1 MPIIGMDLL
10 QHHNLIIDTRKR
22 RLVDGN
28 TNLSVCV
35 TSFTGCRVSPVTV
48 KHMIDPLYQPLLD
61 KYPGIQQTQP
71 KLPCVTSNVT
81 HHITTTGP
89 PVFSKARRLAPEKLR
104 LAKNEFDHMIDLGI
118 IRPSSS
124 PYASPLHMVP
134 KKDSNDWRPTG
145 DYRRLNAK
153 TIPDRYP
160 LPHIHDL
167 TATLKGTTVFSKI
180 DLVKAYNQIPM
191 ATDDIPKTAIITP
204 FGLYEFLR
212 MPFDLRNAAQTFQR
226 FIDDVF
232 RGLNFVHA
240 YVDDCLIASPD
251 RETNLKHLDLV
262 FERLQKHG
270 ITVNVQ
276 KCQFGTNS
284 LDFLGHTIDA
294 QGIRPLRTKVAAI
307 LDYPEPTTVKQ
318 LRTFNGLVSF
328 YRRFIPKCAL
338 LMKPLTDQ
346 LRGNAKSINLDD
358 NARKAFSTVKELI
371 AKATMLAHQD
381 TRAPISIAVDASD
394 SAIGG
399 VLQQWVNNSWQPL
412 AFFSRRLL
420 DTESRYSTF
429 GRELLAMYCAVRH
442 FQHYIEGREF
452 TLFTDHKP
460 LTFSLS
466 SPSDKYSPRES
477 RQLDYISQ
485 FTSDI
490 QHVSGANNVVAD
502 ALSRITSLNSF
513 QGIDLLK
520 LAELQKEDS
529 DLQHELSSTTLK
541 LRIKQMGTGKETLL
555 CDTSTGRDRPIVPKH
570 YRRNVFNTLHKLSH
584 PGVRAT
590 IKLIAERFC
599 WPGMNKDVREWARSC
614 VSCQKSKVIRHNK
627 CPLGS
632 FKTPDARFDHVHLD
646 LVGPLPDSNGYSYLL
661 TCVDRFTRWPEA
673 VPIKDIT
680 AETVARTFVERWV
693 ANFGCPSTIT
703 TDRGRQFESDLFRR
717 LTTLLG
723 STRFRTTAYH
733 PQANGLV
740 ERFHRQLKASLSAA
754 NVSQWTDALPLVL
767 LGIRNAV
774 KADIGYTASQ
784 LVYGTTLR
792 LPGEFVDPSSSSMN
806 MDLTSYTNRLT
817 NAMRSVKP
825 ASTRPQSTDVFVQP
839 DLRHSTHVFVRR
851 DSHRRPFESA
861 NEGPFKVL
869 QRESKYYLVEKNGTN
884 DSISIDRLKAAYLE
898 GNPIHVDFPSVQL
911 NDTTPKLI
919 IPHPTTNTHDDT
931 STVSENKLKTTRS
944 GRRVRFPEHLNDY
957 CT

>member
-104 LAKNEFDHMIDLGI
+104 LAKNEFDHMMDLGI

-212 MPFDLRNAAQTFQR
+212 MPFGLRNAAQTFQR

-251 RETNLKHLDLV
+251 RETHLKHLDLV

-276 KCQFGTNS
+276 KCQFGTDS

-328 YRRFIPKCAL
+328 YRRFIP
-338 LMKPLTDQ
+338 
-346 LRGNAKSINLDD
+346 NA
-358 NARKAFSTVKELI
+358 
-371 AKATMLAHQD
+371 H
-381 TRAPISIAVDASD
+381 
-394 SAIGG
+394 
-399 VLQQWVNNSWQPL
+399 
-412 AFFSRRLL
+412 
-420 DTESRYSTF
+420 
-429 GRELLAMYCAVRH
+429 
-442 FQHYIEGREF
+442 
-452 TLFTDHKP
+452 
-460 LTFSLS
+460 
-466 SPSDKYSPRES
+466 
-477 RQLDYISQ
+477 
-485 FTSDI
+485 
-490 QHVSGANNVVAD
+490 
-502 ALSRITSLNSF
+502 
-513 QGIDLLK
+513 
-520 LAELQKEDS
+520 
-529 DLQHELSSTTLK
+529 
-541 LRIKQMGTGKETLL
+541 
-555 CDTSTGRDRPIVPKH
+555 
-570 YRRNVFNTLHKLSH
+570 
-584 PGVRAT
+584 
-590 IKLIAERFC
+590 
-599 WPGMNKDVREWARSC
+599 
-614 VSCQKSKVIRHNK
+614 
-627 CPLGS
+627 
-632 FKTPDARFDHVHLD
+632 HL
-646 LVGPLPDSNGYSYLL
+646 
-661 TCVDRFTRWPEA
+661 
-673 VPIKDIT
+673 
-680 AETVARTFVERWV
+680 
-693 ANFGCPSTIT
+693 
-703 TDRGRQFESDLFRR
+703 
-717 LTTLLG
+717 
-723 STRFRTTAYH
+723 
-733 PQANGLV
+733 
-740 ERFHRQLKASLSAA
+740 
-754 NVSQWTDALPLVL
+754 
-767 LGIRNAV
+767 
-774 KADIGYTASQ
+774 
-784 LVYGTTLR
+784 
-792 LPGEFVDPSSSSMN
+792 
-806 MDLTSYTNRLT
+806 
-817 NAMRSVKP
+817 
-825 ASTRPQSTDVFVQP
+825 
-839 DLRHSTHVFVRR
+839 
-851 DSHRRPFESA
+851 
-861 NEGPFKVL
+861 
-869 QRESKYYLVEKNGTN
+869 
-884 DSISIDRLKAAYLE
+884 
-898 GNPIHVDFPSVQL
+898 
-911 NDTTPKLI
+911 
-919 IPHPTTNTHDDT
+919 
-931 STVSENKLKTTRS
+931 
-944 GRRVRFPEHLNDY
+944 
-957 CT
+957 

>member
-104 LAKNEFDHMIDLGI
+104 LAKNEFDHMMDLGI

-212 MPFDLRNAAQTFQR
+212 MPFGLRNAAQTFQR

-251 RETNLKHLDLV
+251 RETHLKHLDLV

-276 KCQFGTNS
+276 KCQFGTDS

-358 NARKAFSTVKELI
+358 TARKAFSTVKELI

-381 TRAPISIAVDASD
+381 TEAPISIAVDASD

-466 SPSDKYSPRES
+466 SPSPNR
-477 RQLDYISQ
+477 
-485 FTSDI
+485 
-490 QHVSGANNVVAD
+490 
-502 ALSRITSLNSF
+502 
-513 QGIDLLK
+513 
-520 LAELQKEDS
+520 AET
-529 DLQHELSSTTLK
+529 SSTQRLQYVAQTFSS
-541 LRIKQMGTGKETLL
+541 R
-555 CDTSTGRDRPIVPKH
+555 
-570 YRRNVFNTLHKLSH
+570 
-584 PGVRAT
+584 
-590 IKLIAERFC
+590 
-599 WPGMNKDVREWARSC
+599 
-614 VSCQKSKVIRHNK
+614 
-627 CPLGS
+627 CPCNHQ
-632 FKTPDARFDHVHLD
+632 T
-646 LVGPLPDSNGYSYLL
+646 YS
-661 TCVDRFTRWPEA
+661 
-673 VPIKDIT
+673 
-680 AETVARTFVERWV
+680 RT
-693 ANFGCPSTIT
+693 
-703 TDRGRQFESDLFRR
+703 
-717 LTTLLG
+717 
-723 STRFRTTAYH
+723 
-733 PQANGLV
+733 
-740 ERFHRQLKASLSAA
+740 
-754 NVSQWTDALPLVL
+754 VL
-767 LGIRNAV
+767 LAWH
-774 KADIGYTASQ
+774 
-784 LVYGTTLR
+784 
-792 LPGEFVDPSSSSMN
+792 E
-806 MDLTSYTNRLT
+806 
-817 NAMRSVKP
+817 
-825 ASTRPQSTDVFVQP
+825 
-839 DLRHSTHVFVRR
+839 
-851 DSHRRPFESA
+851 
-861 NEGPFKVL
+861 
-869 QRESKYYLVEKNGTN
+869 
-884 DSISIDRLKAAYLE
+884 
-898 GNPIHVDFPSVQL
+898 
-911 NDTTPKLI
+911 
-919 IPHPTTNTHDDT
+919 
-931 STVSENKLKTTRS
+931 
-944 GRRVRFPEHLNDY
+944 
-957 CT
+957 